1 MERIEATHAKTFLVG
16 LHSRPPHFDQRC
28 VRACASVCV
37 CAQAVG
43 LQLSLFS
50 ATGTEWLI
58 VPVGETING
67 EQGRTGAD
75 LPVMSLRRFQAIQRS
90 SVHKSERFFIF
101 YLQLLVVV
109 AVHSLSL
116 RTIEMSVFNKLSN
129 TLFSF
134 WMVISPRSP
143 VFGSY
148 QKVYFIAKC

>member
-1 MERIEATHAKTFLVG
+1 MQRLSSSVFTVG
-16 LHSRPPHFDQRC
+16 PHTSTSDVC
-28 VRACASVCV
+28 VRVRVCV

-50 ATGTEWLI
+50 ATGAEWLN

-90 SVHKSERFFIF
+90 SVHKSERFSIF
-101 YLQLLVVV
+101 YLQLLAVV